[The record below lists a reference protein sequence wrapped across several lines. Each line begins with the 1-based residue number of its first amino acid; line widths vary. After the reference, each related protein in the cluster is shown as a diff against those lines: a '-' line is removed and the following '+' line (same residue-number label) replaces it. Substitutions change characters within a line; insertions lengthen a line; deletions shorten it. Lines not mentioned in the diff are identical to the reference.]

1 MSRTYRKHAESF
13 EAYYKFWLLDEPR
26 YSFGFLI
33 SQKDTWITEY
43 LKKEKYKY
51 KTKSYKYYDYGL
63 PKFYRNM
70 VNRSR
75 RIKDKREIW
84 KATHWNDYPEQCDMW
99 NCKSSNHWGYW

>member
-13 EAYYKFWLLDEPR
+13 EEYYKFWLLDNPR

-33 SQKDTWITEY
+33 NNEDDWVKDY
-43 LKKEKYKY
+43 LKTERYKY
-51 KTKSYKYYDYGL
+51 KTKSSKHYNYNL

-75 RIKDKREIW
+75 RTKDKQELW
-84 KATHWNDYPEQCDMW
+84 KAVNLIDHEEQCSKW
-99 NCKSSNHWGYW
+99 NCKDNNAWGYW